1 MWVESSDEVSKGD
14 GEEVKRHERLA
25 EVVNG
30 KIQTGKFWGC
40 EIV

>member
-1 MWVESSDEVSKGD
+1 MWVESSDGVRKGD
-14 GEEVKRHERLA
+14 GEEVKKHERLA

-30 KIQTGKFWGC
+30 KIQTGKCWGC